1 MIKVENIKVF
11 NLEGAIRGMRNPMN
25 SWDKLDTDFSK
36 ENVTLGENDKNLAQ
50 RLIKAGSEHRK
61 FLRQIVI
68 GFDVVAPTYW
78 YLEFDT
84 YKVGVISNSC
94 SKMHKLMSRHLTID
108 DFSLDCTPE
117 DCAEDKPMWYHP
129 MWYLLEMLNKG
140 IDIYNNFD
148 EYKQK
153 GKLRESF
160 TDKKQVFLTVLQML
174 PMSYNQRRTVT
185 MNAENLLNIVNQRSH
200 HKLKEWHDFID
211 AMRDG
216 TPELSFLWDLVNN
229 TKTKCE

>member
-36 ENVTLGENDKNLAQ
+36 ENVTLGENDKCLAQ

-61 FLRQIVI
+61 FLRQIMI
-68 GFDVVAPTYW
+68 SFDVVAPTYW

-84 YKVGVISNSC
+84 YKVGVTCNSC
-94 SKMHKLMSRHLTID
+94 SKMHKLMSKPLTLE
-108 DFSLDCTPE
+108 DFSLDYIPEECIEDTPMIE
-117 DCAEDKPMWYHP
+117 
-129 MWYLLEMLNKG
+129 LVRVLNESV
-140 IDIYNNFD
+140 DVYNHFD
-148 EYKQK
+148 EYKQQ
-153 GKLRESF
+153 GELNGLLF
-160 TDKKQVFLTVLQML
+160 DKKQVFLAALQLL

-185 MNAENLLNIVNQRSH
+185 MSAETLLNIVNQRSH

-211 AMRDG
+211 AMVLG
-216 TPELSFLWDLVNN
+216 TPELSFLWEVTVNN
-229 TKTKCE
+229 TKD

>member
-25 SWDKLDTDFSK
+25 SWDKSDTDFSK
-36 ENVTLGENDKNLAQ
+36 ENVTLGENDKCLAQ

-61 FLRQIVI
+61 FLRQIMI
-68 GFDVVAPTYW
+68 SFDVVAPTYW

-84 YKVGVISNSC
+84 YKVGVTSNSC
-94 SKMHKLMSRHLTID
+94 SKMHKLMSRPLTLD
-108 DFSLDCTPE
+108 DFSLDYVPEGCVEDTPII
-117 DCAEDKPMWYHP
+117 D
-129 MWYLLEMLNKG
+129 LVRGLNVT
-140 IDIYNNFD
+140 IDVYNHFD
-148 EYKQK
+148 EYKQQ
-153 GKLRESF
+153 GKLNKSL
-160 TDKKQVFLTVLQML
+160 TDKKQLFLATLQLL

-216 TPELSFLWDLVNN
+216 TPKLSFLWDLVNN

>member
-25 SWDKLDTDFSK
+25 SWDKSDTDFSK
-36 ENVTLGENDKNLAQ
+36 ETLGENDKNLAQ
-50 RLIKAGSEHRK
+50 RLIKAGPEHRK
-61 FLRQIVI
+61 FLRQIMI

-94 SKMHKLMSRHLTID
+94 SKMHKLMSKPLTLE
-108 DFSLDCTPE
+108 DFSLDYIPEGCIEDTPMVE
-117 DCAEDKPMWYHP
+117 
-129 MWYLLEMLNKG
+129 LVRVLNESM
-140 IDIYNNFD
+140 DVYNHFD
-148 EYKQK
+148 EYKQQ
-153 GKLRESF
+153 GELNGLLF
-160 TDKKQVFLTVLQML
+160 DKKQVFLAALQLL

-185 MNAENLLNIVNQRSH
+185 MSAETLLNIINQRSH

-216 TPELSFLWDLVNN
+216 TPKLSFLWDLVNN
-229 TKTKCE
+229 TKTRCE

>member
-25 SWDKLDTDFSK
+25 SWDKSDTDFSK
-36 ENVTLGENDKNLAQ
+36 ENVTLGENDKCLAQ

-61 FLRQIVI
+61 FLRQIMI

-84 YKVGVISNSC
+84 YKVGVTSNSC
-94 SKMHKLMSRHLTID
+94 SKMHKLMSKPLTLD
-108 DFSLDCTPE
+108 DFSLDYIPEGCVEDTPMIDLVE
-117 DCAEDKPMWYHP
+117 V
-129 MWYLLEMLNKG
+129 LNVS
-140 IDIYNNFD
+140 IDVYNHFD

-153 GKLRESF
+153 GKLCKSL
-160 TDKKQVFLTVLQML
+160 TDKKQVFLTVLQLL

-185 MNAENLLNIVNQRSH
+185 MSAETLLNIVNQRSH
-200 HKLKEWHDFID
+200 HKLNEWHDFID

-216 TPELSFLWDLVNN
+216 TPDLSFLWDLVNN
-229 TKTKCE
+229 NKTKCE

>member
-25 SWDKLDTDFSK
+25 SWDKSDTDFSK
-36 ENVTLGENDKNLAQ
+36 ENVTLGENDKCLAQ

-61 FLRQIVI
+61 FLRQIMI
-68 GFDVVAPTYW
+68 SFDVVAPTYW

-84 YKVGVISNSC
+84 YKVGVTSNSC
-94 SKMHKLMSRHLTID
+94 SKMHKLMSRPLTLD
-108 DFSLDCTPE
+108 DFSLDYIPGECI
-117 DCAEDKPMWYHP
+117 
-129 MWYLLEMLNKG
+129 EMVNLVRVLNEAM
-140 IDIYNNFD
+140 DIYHHFD

-153 GKLRESF
+153 GELCESL
-160 TDKKQVFLTVLQML
+160 TDKKQVFLTVLQLL

-216 TPELSFLWDLVNN
+216 TSKLSFLWDLVNN

>member
-25 SWDKLDTDFSK
+25 SWDKSDTDFSK
-36 ENVTLGENDKNLAQ
+36 ENVTLGENDKCLAQ

-61 FLRQIVI
+61 FLRQIMI
-68 GFDVVAPTYW
+68 SFDVVAPTYW

-84 YKVGVISNSC
+84 YKVGVTSNSC
-94 SKMHKLMSRHLTID
+94 SKMHKLMSRPLTLD
-108 DFSLDCTPE
+108 DFSLDYIPGECI
-117 DCAEDKPMWYHP
+117 
-129 MWYLLEMLNKG
+129 EMVNLVRVLNEAM
-140 IDIYNNFD
+140 DIYHHFD

-153 GKLRESF
+153 GELSESL
-160 TDKKQVFLTVLQML
+160 TDKKQVFLTVLQLL

-216 TPELSFLWDLVNN
+216 TPKLSFLWELVNN

>member
-25 SWDKLDTDFSK
+25 SWDKSDTDFSK
-36 ENVTLGENDKNLAQ
+36 ENVILGENDKCLAQ

-61 FLRQIVI
+61 FLRQIMI
-68 GFDVVAPTYW
+68 SFDVVAPTYW

-84 YKVGVISNSC
+84 YKVGVTSNSC
-94 SKMHKLMSRHLTID
+94 SKMHKLMSRPLTLD
-108 DFSLDCTPE
+108 DFSLDYIPGECI
-117 DCAEDKPMWYHP
+117 
-129 MWYLLEMLNKG
+129 EMVNLVRVLNEAM
-140 IDIYNNFD
+140 DIYHHFD

-153 GKLRESF
+153 GELCESL
-160 TDKKQVFLTVLQML
+160 TDKKQVFLTVLQLL

-216 TPELSFLWDLVNN
+216 TPKLSFLWDLVNN

>member
-25 SWDKLDTDFSK
+25 SWDKSDTDFSK
-36 ENVTLGENDKNLAQ
+36 ENVTLGENDKCLAQ

-61 FLRQIVI
+61 FLRQIMI
-68 GFDVVAPTYW
+68 SFDVVAPTYW

-84 YKVGVISNSC
+84 YKVGVTSNSC
-94 SKMHKLMSRHLTID
+94 SKMHKLMSRPLTLD
-108 DFSLDCTPE
+108 DFSLDYIPGKCI
-117 DCAEDKPMWYHP
+117 
-129 MWYLLEMLNKG
+129 EMVNLVRVLNEAM
-140 IDIYNNFD
+140 DIYHHFD

-153 GKLRESF
+153 GKLCESL
-160 TDKKQVFLTVLQML
+160 TDKKQVFLTVLQLL

-216 TPELSFLWDLVNN
+216 TPKLSFLWELVNN

>member
-36 ENVTLGENDKNLAQ
+36 ENVTLGENDKCLAQ

-61 FLRQIVI
+61 FLRQIII

-94 SKMHKLMSRHLTID
+94 SKMHKLMSKPLTLD
-108 DFSLDCTPE
+108 DFSLDYIPEGCVEDTPMI
-117 DCAEDKPMWYHP
+117 D
-129 MWYLLEMLNKG
+129 LVRVLNEA
-140 IDIYNNFD
+140 IDIYNHFD
-148 EYKQK
+148 EYKQQ
-153 GKLRESF
+153 GVLNGLLF
-160 TDKKQVFLTVLQML
+160 DKKQVFLAALQLL
-174 PMSYNQRRTVT
+174 PMSYNQRRTIT
-185 MNAENLLNIVNQRSH
+185 MSAETLLNIVNQRSH

-211 AMRDG
+211 AMVLG
-216 TPELSFLWDLVNN
+216 TPKLSFLWEVTVNN
-229 TKTKCE
+229 TKD

>member
-25 SWDKLDTDFSK
+25 SWDKSDTDFSK
-36 ENVTLGENDKNLAQ
+36 ENVTLGENDKCLAQ

-61 FLRQIVI
+61 FLRQIII

-94 SKMHKLMSRHLTID
+94 SKMHKLMSRPLTLD
-108 DFSLDCTPE
+108 DFSLDYIPEGCVEDTPMI
-117 DCAEDKPMWYHP
+117 D
-129 MWYLLEMLNKG
+129 LVRVLNEA
-140 IDIYNNFD
+140 IDIYNHFD
-148 EYKQK
+148 EYKQQ
-153 GKLRESF
+153 GVLNGLLF
-160 TDKKQVFLTVLQML
+160 DKKQVFLTALQLL

-216 TPELSFLWDLVNN
+216 TPKLSFLWDLVNN

>member
-36 ENVTLGENDKNLAQ
+36 ENVTLGENDKCLAQ

-61 FLRQIVI
+61 FLRQIMI

-94 SKMHKLMSRHLTID
+94 SKMHKLMSKPLTLD
-108 DFSLDCTPE
+108 DFSLDYMPE
-117 DCAEDKPMWYHP
+117 GHIKNHP
-129 MWYLLEMLNKG
+129 ICYVLEMWNE
-140 IDIYNNFD
+140 IRDIYNHFD

-153 GKLRESF
+153 GELEESL
-160 TDKKQVFLTVLQML
+160 TDKKQVFLTALQLL

-211 AMRDG
+211 AMVLG

>member
-36 ENVTLGENDKNLAQ
+36 ENVTLGENDKCLAQ

-61 FLRQIVI
+61 FLRQIII

-94 SKMHKLMSRHLTID
+94 SKMHKLMSKPLTLD
-108 DFSLDCTPE
+108 DFSLDYIPEGYVEDTPMI
-117 DCAEDKPMWYHP
+117 DLVKV
-129 MWYLLEMLNKG
+129 LNEA
-140 IDIYNNFD
+140 IDIYNHFD
-148 EYKQK
+148 EYKQQ
-153 GKLRESF
+153 GVLNGLLF
-160 TDKKQVFLTVLQML
+160 DKKQVFLAALQLL

-185 MNAENLLNIVNQRSH
+185 ISAETLLNIVNQRSH

-211 AMRDG
+211 AMVLG
-216 TPELSFLWDLVNN
+216 TPKLSFLWEVTVNN
-229 TKTKCE
+229 TKD